1 MSTNNLA
8 GGSNKI
14 DDYFMYSDEE
24 QIVSRNYLLFL
35 EDRFSSKSNDAPIE
49 NNSNSN
55 STFGSNQF
63 GNNSDDSSEATVK
76 FKPADKLIIKAKV
89 YILEIL
95 EVKPIS

>member
-1 MSTNNLA
+1 MSTNNLS

-35 EDRFSSKSNDAPIE
+35 EDRFSSKTNNDAPIDS
-49 NNSNSN
+49 SNSN

-63 GNNSDDSSEATVK
+63 GSDSDDPSETTVK

-95 EVKPIS
+95 EV

>member
-1 MSTNNLA
+1 MSTNNLS

-35 EDRFSSKSNDAPIE
+35 EDRFSSK
-49 NNSNSN
+49 NNEVSIDNNTNTN
-55 STFGSNQF
+55 STFGSNQS
-63 GNNSDDSSEATVK
+63 NDSSETTVK

-89 YILEIL
+89 FILEIL
-95 EVKPIS
+95 EVKFKF